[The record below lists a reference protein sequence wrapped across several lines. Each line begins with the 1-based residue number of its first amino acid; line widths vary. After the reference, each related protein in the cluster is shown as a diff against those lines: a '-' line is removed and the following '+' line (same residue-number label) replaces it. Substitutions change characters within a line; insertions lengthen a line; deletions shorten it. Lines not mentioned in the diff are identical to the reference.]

1 MRVCEKTKAGLSA
14 KATAIK
20 NAINSMNSAQYF
32 ESSLPSTTKKLF
44 FQTWPGWLWGRYD
57 YRKLY
62 AEHHYLADMLPV
74 SSRFR
79 FRAFPVPRGRHR
91 FRPHHF

>member
-1 MRVCEKTKAGLSA
+1 MGEQTKAGLSA
-14 KATAIK
+14 KSTAIK

-44 FQTWPGWLWGRYD
+44 FQTWPGWVWGRYD

-62 AEHHYLADMLPV
+62 AEEQSLADIHDSL
-74 SSRFR
+74 
-79 FRAFPVPRGRHR
+79 
-91 FRPHHF
+91 